1 MFYIIRLTNAT
12 CGRTSLTIEFSPHT
26 LRTPMSKSEFKTL
39 HTWDC
44 HSRFCYAGSVKE
56 GTLILY
62 GGGFSKE
69 IPASVYQRMIAQFSG
84 RTVCCETS
92 RSSPKSGSLGMWLG
106 ENVSNAAVASFVGAI
121 LVSEGY
127 AKKRCNEIEFP

>member
-1 MFYIIRLTNAT
+1 
-12 CGRTSLTIEFSPHT
+12 
-26 LRTPMSKSEFKTL
+26 MSENEFKTL
-39 HTWDC
+39 STWDC

-62 GGGFSKE
+62 GAGFSKE
-69 IPASVYQRMIAQFSG
+69 VSASVYRRMLAHFAG

-92 RSSPKSGSLGMWLG
+92 RDVPQPNSLGMWLA
-106 ENVSNAAVASFVGAI
+106 ENVSNATIASFVGAI

-127 AKKRCNEIEFP
+127 AKKRCNEIEFF